1 MKKINLVIADEDS
14 DYVGC
19 LVDYLMFYHAQK
31 FLVTSFTEEARLREY
46 LEDRASQPEIL
57 LVGGTFYEKLGD
69 LLQAKHSLIIFL
81 TSEKMK
87 SEKNETG
94 QARGRSINKY
104 QYGDKIVTE
113 VLQIFAEETSL
124 SYAFSPAC
132 QKSKIIGVYSPI
144 GGVGKT
150 TLAVGASIQSAW
162 EGKSCFYLN
171 LENMA
176 STSLYFIG
184 EQEENISSILY
195 FLKNNRRNLSLH
207 LEKAKCVDPVYK
219 IAYYHPPDSILDFNE
234 DLTEELNIL
243 LKELRATSQY
253 ERIFVD
259 MSSEINRN
267 NLAVLRACDELILV
281 AEQNMSAVTKIKG
294 MFKELRLLGSREG
307 WDISDK
313 FQLVFNKERAIE
325 PLLEEAI
332 IINYEDELRPYSKDV
347 LARIPMVDDL
357 TMLQDRVYKL
367 DMNTGF
373 GKAIHELLAHF

>member
-14 DYVGC
+14 DYVGS
-19 LVDYLMFYHAQK
+19 LVDYLMFYHARK
-31 FLVTSFTEEARLREY
+31 FSVTSFTEEAQLKEY

-69 LLQAKHSLIIFL
+69 LLQARHSLIIFL
-81 TSEKMK
+81 TSEKIK
-87 SEKNETG
+87 SEKKETG
-94 QARGRSINKY
+94 QVKGRSINKY

-113 VLQIFAEETSL
+113 ILQIFAEETSL
-124 SYAFSPAC
+124 SYAFPPAC
-132 QKSKIIGVYSPI
+132 QKTKIMGVYSPI

-150 TLAVGASIQSAW
+150 TLAIGASIQSAW

-176 STSLYFIG
+176 STSLYFTG

-234 DLTEELNIL
+234 DLTEELSIL

-281 AEQNMSAVTKIKG
+281 AEQKMSAVTKIKG

-313 FQLVFNKERAIE
+313 FHLVLNKERAVGN
-325 PLLEEAI
+325 LSEEAI
-332 IINYEDELRPYSKDV
+332 NYEEELRPHSKGV
-347 LARIPMVDDL
+347 LARIPMVEDL
-357 TMLQDRVYKL
+357 AMWQDGVYKL